1 MSEKRFQP
9 FVAPET
15 RMPEFTLKAVIT
27 GSVFGIIFG
36 ASTVYLA
43 LKAGL
48 TVSASIPIAVMAI
61 ALSKI
66 FLRTTILENNIIQTT
81 GSAGESIAAGVVF
94 TLPGFLFLSDGDGA
108 GYFNYVTILTLAIF
122 GGVLG
127 TLMMIPLR
135 RPLIVQEHAT
145 LPYPEGTACAS
156 VLKAG
161 EKGGDF
167 ARTAFLGLGIAMTYA
182 FLQKVLHFIA
192 ETPSLMTKQANKYF
206 PSAKVSG
213 EITPEYLGVGYIIG
227 PKIAGIL
234 VAGSVLTWFVFNPLL
249 ASLVPAETIALQLVK
264 LGYLKDLAT
273 PGGPG
278 GWDPATQGFSDYA
291 VAIYRAYVRQ
301 IGAGAVAAGG
311 FITLFKTIPT
321 IVSSFKGSVGSLR
334 QGSGNAATVDR
345 TEKDLSLKVVGFG
358 SLGLILLMTI
368 LPQVPGDT
376 ILGKLLL
383 GVLVVVFGAFFVTVS
398 SRIVGLIGSSNN
410 PISGMTIATLMGTC
424 LVFIAVDWT
433 GKVYEPMA
441 LVVGGMICIAAANA
455 GATSQD
461 LKTGYIVGATPKYQQ
476 LALFI
481 GAVVS
486 SLAIGFTVKILDTPT
501 AEMAAQG
508 ITHAIGTDKYSAPQA
523 TLMATLIKGI
533 LSFNLDWQFV
543 IVGVAIAL
551 VMVFCGIKALSFAI
565 GIYLPLSTTLPIFIG
580 GAIRGLADKK
590 MHKAVGDTST
600 EGEEDLRKGNLF
612 ATGLVAGGA
621 LAGVAVAFLFA
632 NDGIAKALASVSLE
646 HGLTELL
653 GSEGYFLLGTAIFV
667 ALALLLYR
675 IATSQ
680 KD

>member
-15 RMPEFTLKAVIT
+15 RMPEFTLKAVLT

-61 ALSKI
+61 ALSKL

-94 TLPGFLFLSDGDGA
+94 TLPGFLFLSDGGGA
-108 GYFNYVTILTLAIF
+108 GFFNYMTILTLAIF

-167 ARTAFLGLGIAMTYA
+167 ARTAFLGLGIAMAYA
-182 FLQKVLHFIA
+182 FLQKVLHLIA
-192 ETPSLMTKQANKYF
+192 ETPSFMTKQANKYF

-227 PKIAGIL
+227 PRIAGIL

-278 GWDPATQGFSDYA
+278 GWDPATHGFSDYA

-334 QGSGNAATVDR
+334 QGSGNAAAVDR

-376 ILGKLLL
+376 VLGKLLL

-424 LVFIAVDWT
+424 LVFIAVGWT

-476 LALFI
+476 LALII

-508 ITHAIGTDKYSAPQA
+508 VTHAIGTDKYSAPQA

-551 VMVFCGIKALSFAI
+551 VMELCGIKALSFAI

-590 MHKAVGDTST
+590 IHKAAGDTGA
-600 EGEEDLRKGNLF
+600 EEEEDLRKGNLF

-632 NDGIAKALASVSLE
+632 NDGIAKALASFSLE
-646 HGLTELL
+646 HGLTEAL
-653 GSEGYFLLGTAIFV
+653 GSEGYFLLGTAVFA
-667 ALALLLYR
+667 ALAFLLYR
-675 IATSQ
+675 IATSR